1 MKPIART
8 FAAAAGVAFLAACAA
23 ALGAGVA
30 THRAAPTSIALVDI
44 DRISA
49 EMEEFKV
56 PSETFQAKVNTRL
69 EDLRSI
75 QTRMTS
81 LSAELDLIPATDQD
95 ARIAKNTQ
103 IIVLDSEFKTKQ
115 QIYESASG
123 LDQAQLFKKMFDRI
137 EAGAAKLAARD
148 GIDIMLVDDRV
159 FMLSETNFAAQNS
172 ALESKKILFAGEA
185 VDLTDELL
193 TMLNNDFNAG
203 K

>member
-1 MKPIART
+1 MKQITRT
-8 FAAAAGVAFLAACAA
+8 FAAAAGVTFVAACAA

-30 THRAAPTSIALVDI
+30 TRSAAPTSIALIDI
-44 DRISA
+44 DRISV

-56 PSETFQAKVNTRL
+56 PSEAFQAKINDRHEEL
-69 EDLRSI
+69 QSI
-75 QTRMTS
+75 RTRMES
-81 LSAELDLIPATDQD
+81 LAEEFDLIPDTDQN

-115 QIYESASG
+115 QIFESASN
-123 LDQAQLFKKMFDRI
+123 LDRAQLFKQMFDRI
-137 EAGAAKLAARD
+137 EAGAAQLAARD

-159 FMLSETNFAAQNS
+159 FVLSDTNITAQNN
-172 ALESKKILFAGEA
+172 ALESKKILFASGA